1 MIIRYSLPPVNLTF
15 GILYYSHNTIK
26 RNQMADP
33 IVAGAQGAVNTLKAA
48 QGASKQLSSV
58 VTDQQA
64 DMEKAVQQQHIQ
76 RMKAKAEQEYLA
88 TMAEFKAYEK
98 YQKEKAH
105 QQKIEQLKLEAIK
118 KYGKAAWAEVEAT
131 KAKMEKERA
140 EELKFMDKDRQKQ
153 AQLFWWCMTAA
164 ALVTYFFKLYKL

>member
-1 MIIRYSLPPVNLTF
+1 
-15 GILYYSHNTIK
+15 
-26 RNQMADP
+26 MADP

-58 VTDQQA
+58 VMDQQA
-64 DMEKAVQQQHIQ
+64 DMEKAVQQQHIN

-88 TMAEFKAYEK
+88 TLAEFRAYEK

-140 EELKFMDKDRQKQ
+140 DELKYMDKDRQKQ
-153 AQLFWWCMTAA
+153 IQVFWWCMTAA

>member
-1 MIIRYSLPPVNLTF
+1 MSDT
-15 GILYYSHNTIK
+15 
-26 RNQMADP
+26 
-33 IVAGAQGAVNTLKAA
+33 IVAGAQGAANTLKAA
-48 QGASKQLSSV
+48 QGAGKQLGSV
-58 VTDQQA
+58 VADQQA

-105 QQKIEQLKLEAIK
+105 QLKIDQLKLEAIK

-131 KAKMEKERA
+131 KVKMEKERA
-140 EELKFMDKDRQKQ
+140 DEMRFMDKDRQKQ
-153 AQLFWWCMTAA
+153 TQLFWWCMTAA

>member
-1 MIIRYSLPPVNLTF
+1 MS
-15 GILYYSHNTIK
+15 
-26 RNQMADP
+26 DP
-33 IVAGAQGAVNTLKAA
+33 FVAGAQGAANTLKAA

-64 DMEKAVQQQHIQ
+64 DMEKAVQQQHAQ
-76 RMKAKAEQEYLA
+76 RMKAKAEREYLA

-105 QQKIEQLKLEAIK
+105 QLRIDQLKLEAIK
-118 KYGKAAWAEVEAT
+118 KYGKTAWAEIEAT

-153 AQLFWWCMTAA
+153 VQVFWWCMTAA